1 MATRLY
7 FLVPDVGQAREIVR
21 ELLLARIEE
30 RHIHIVAREGTP
42 LEELPEAGLF
52 QSSDIVKAAERG
64 VTAGGATGLLAG
76 LVAVAF
82 PPAGLVMGGGAVLI
96 STLAGAGIGAWAA
109 TLIGASLPNT
119 ELERYERAVAEG
131 QILMLIDVPKERAQE
146 IGELV
151 RRHHPDATIADTDPE
166 RTVAP

>member
-7 FLVPDVGQAREIVR
+7 FLVPDVEHARSIVQ
-21 ELLLARIEE
+21 ELLLAHVEE

-42 LEELPEAGLF
+42 LEDLPPAGLL
-52 QSSDIVKAAERG
+52 QSSDILKAAERG
-64 VTAGGATGLLAG
+64 VAAGGAAGLLAG

-82 PPAGLVMGGGAVLI
+82 PPAGLVIGGGAVLA

-119 ELERYERAVAEG
+119 ELERYEQAVAEG
-131 QILMLIDVPKERAQE
+131 QILMLIDVPKERVEE
-146 IGELV
+146 ISGLV
-151 RRHHPDATIADTDPE
+151 RRHHPEATIADADPE
-166 RTVAP
+166 RTV